1 MVEIERILAPNP
13 GPMTLDGTNTYV
25 IGGEIV
31 VDPGPAD
38 VEHVERLV
46 ALRPRLILV
55 THKHADHTESAREL
69 ARSTGA
75 VLRGLDPDE
84 CHGGEPLVDGEWIPV
99 GDVELQ
105 ILATPGHTHDSISI
119 VVPGRA
125 VLTGD
130 TILGRGT
137 TVIMHPDGA
146 IAPYLAS
153 LDRLEA
159 LGDLEVLPGHGDP
172 LPSIADVARSYRA
185 HRLERLDQVRAA
197 LRQLGVSP
205 QEAKVADVADLVY
218 VDLDDRVRTAAE
230 ASTSAQ
236 LSYLAS
242 ADGPARA

>member
-13 GPMTLDGTNTYV
+13 GPMTLEGTNTYV
-25 IGGEIV
+25 LGGQVV

-38 VEHVERLV
+38 AAHLERL
-46 ALRPRLILV
+46 AAMGPRLILV
-55 THKHADHTESAREL
+55 THRHPDHTEGAAEL

-84 CHGGEPLVDGEWIPV
+84 CLGGEPLVDGEWIPV
-99 GDVELQ
+99 DDVELQ
-105 ILATPGHTHDSISI
+105 ILATPGHTADSICI
-119 VVPGRA
+119 VVPDRA

-146 IAPYLAS
+146 VGPYLAS

-159 LGDLEVLPGHGDP
+159 LGDLEALPGHGEP
-172 LPSIADVARSYRA
+172 LPSVAAIARDYRA

-197 LRQLGVSP
+197 LERLGATAADASVAAVTDAVYAAIDPSVRQ
-205 QEAKVADVADLVY
+205 
-218 VDLDDRVRTAAE
+218 AAE
-230 ASTSAQ
+230 ASTAAQ
-236 LSYLAS
+236 LAYLAQ
-242 ADGPARA
+242 AG

>member
-13 GPMTLDGTNTYV
+13 GPMTLEGTNTYV

-38 VEHVERLV
+38 VDHVERLV
-46 ALRPRLILV
+46 AVQPRLILV
-55 THKHADHTESAREL
+55 THKHADHTEAATEL

-84 CHGGEPLVDGEWIPV
+84 CYGGEPLTDGEWIPV

-105 ILATPGHTHDSISI
+105 ILATPGHTHDSVSI

-130 TILGRGT
+130 TILGRGS

-146 IAPYLAS
+146 IAPYLAT

-159 LGDLEVLPGHGDP
+159 LGDLQVLPGHGEP
-172 LPSIADVARSYRA
+172 LPSVAAIAREYRA
-185 HRLERLDQVRAA
+185 HRLERLDQVRGA
-197 LRQLGVSP
+197 LRQLGTT
-205 QEAKVADVADLVY
+205 AADASVGEVTDLVY
-218 VDLDDRVRTAAE
+218 ADADASVRQAAE
-230 ASTSAQ
+230 ASAAAQ
-236 LSYLAS
+236 LSYLEQTEA
-242 ADGPARA
+242 

>member
-13 GPMTLDGTNTYV
+13 GPMTLEGTNTYV

-31 VDPGPAD
+31 ADPGPAD
-38 VEHVERLV
+38 VDHVERLV
-46 ALRPRLILV
+46 AVQPRLILV
-55 THKHADHTESAREL
+55 THKHTDHTEAASEL

-84 CHGGEPLVDGEWIPV
+84 CYGGEPLTDGEWIPV

-105 ILATPGHTHDSISI
+105 ILATPGHTHDSVSI

-130 TILGRGT
+130 TILGRGS

-146 IAPYLAS
+146 IAPYLAT

-159 LGDLEVLPGHGDP
+159 LGDLQVLPGHGEP
-172 LPSIADVARSYRA
+172 LPSVAAIAREYRA

-197 LRQLGVSP
+197 LRQLGTT
-205 QEAKVADVADLVY
+205 AADASVGEVTDLVY
-218 VDLDDRVRTAAE
+218 GDADASVRQAAE
-230 ASTSAQ
+230 ASAAAQ
-236 LSYLAS
+236 LSYLEQTEA
-242 ADGPARA
+242 

>member
-25 IGGEIV
+25 LGGQIV

-38 VEHVERLV
+38 AEHIERLV
-46 ALRPRLILV
+46 ALRPWLILV
-55 THKHADHTESAREL
+55 THRHPDHTEGASEL

-84 CHGGEPLVDGEWIPV
+84 CLGGEPLVDGEWIPV
-99 GDVELQ
+99 DDVELQ
-105 ILATPGHTHDSISI
+105 ILATPGHTADSVCI

-146 IAPYLAS
+146 IGPYLAS
-153 LDRLEA
+153 LDRLQE
-159 LGDLEVLPGHGDP
+159 LGDLEALPGHGEP
-172 LPSIADVARSYRA
+172 LPSVAAVTREYRA

-197 LRQLGVSP
+197 LGQLGATAADAS
-205 QEAKVADVADLVY
+205 VAAVTDVVYADI
-218 VDLDDRVRTAAE
+218 DPAVRQAAE
-230 ASTSAQ
+230 ASMAAQ
-236 LSYLAS
+236 LAYLAQ
-242 ADGPARA
+242 AG

>member
-13 GPMTLDGTNTYV
+13 GPMTLEGTNTYV

-38 VEHVERLV
+38 VDHVERLV
-46 ALRPRLILV
+46 AVQPRLILV
-55 THKHADHTESAREL
+55 THKHTDHTEAATEL

-84 CHGGEPLVDGEWIPV
+84 CYGGEPLTDGEWIPV

-105 ILATPGHTHDSISI
+105 ILATPGHTHDSVSI

-130 TILGRGT
+130 TILGRGS

-146 IAPYLAS
+146 IAPYLAT

-159 LGDLEVLPGHGDP
+159 LGDLQVLPGHGEP
-172 LPSIADVARSYRA
+172 LPSVAAIAREYRA

-197 LRQLGVSP
+197 LRQLGTT
-205 QEAKVADVADLVY
+205 AADASVGEVTDLVY
-218 VDLDDRVRTAAE
+218 ADADGSVRQAAE
-230 ASTSAQ
+230 ASAAAQ
-236 LSYLAS
+236 LSYLEQTEA
-242 ADGPARA
+242 

>member
-13 GPMTLDGTNTYV
+13 GPMTLEGTNTYV
-25 IGGEIV
+25 LGGQVV

-38 VEHVERLV
+38 AAHLERL
-46 ALRPRLILV
+46 AAMGPRLILV
-55 THKHADHTESAREL
+55 THRHPDHTEGAAEL

-84 CHGGEPLVDGEWIPV
+84 CLGGEPLVDGEWIPV
-99 GDVELQ
+99 DDVELQ
-105 ILATPGHTHDSISI
+105 ILATPGHTADSICI

-146 IAPYLAS
+146 VGPYLAS

-159 LGDLEVLPGHGDP
+159 LGDLEALPGHGEP
-172 LPSIADVARSYRA
+172 LPSVAAIACDYRA

-197 LRQLGVSP
+197 LERLGATAADASVAAVTDAVYAAIDPSVRQ
-205 QEAKVADVADLVY
+205 
-218 VDLDDRVRTAAE
+218 AAE
-230 ASTSAQ
+230 ASTAAQ
-236 LSYLAS
+236 LAYLAQ
-242 ADGPARA
+242 AG

>member
-1 MVEIERILAPNP
+1 MVEIQRIVAPNP

-25 IGGEIV
+25 LGSEIV
-31 VDPGPAD
+31 VDPGPAE

-46 ALRPRLILV
+46 GLSPRLILV
-55 THKHADHTESAREL
+55 THKHTDHTEAAREL

-75 VLRGLDPDE
+75 VVRGLDPDE

-105 ILATPGHTHDSISI
+105 ILATPGHTRDSVSI

-153 LDRLEA
+153 LDRLEE

-172 LPSIADVARSYRA
+172 LPSIAAAAREYRA
-185 HRLERLDQVRAA
+185 HRLERLAHVEAA
-197 LRQLGVSP
+197 LERLGPHASIG
-205 QEAKVADVADLVY
+205 ELTDAVY
-218 VDLDDRVRTAAE
+218 RDLDASVRFAAE
-230 ASTSAQ
+230 ASMAAQ
-236 LSYLAS
+236 LAYVRA
-242 ADGPARA
+242 ARP

>member
-1 MVEIERILAPNP
+1 MVEIQRIVAPNP

-25 IGGEIV
+25 IGGEVV

-38 VEHVERLV
+38 AEHVERLV
-46 ALRPRLILV
+46 DLAPRLILV
-55 THKHADHTESAREL
+55 THKHTDHTESAREL

-84 CHGGEPLVDGEWIPV
+84 CHGGSPLVDGEWIPV
-99 GDVELQ
+99 GDAELR

-119 VVPGRA
+119 VVPDRA

-153 LDRLEA
+153 LDKLEE
-159 LGDLEVLPGHGDP
+159 LGDLEALPGHGDP
-172 LPSIADVARSYRA
+172 LPSVAAIARKYRV
-185 HRLERLDQVRAA
+185 HRLERLEQVRQALPDLGTTAA
-197 LRQLGVSP
+197 GAAVG
-205 QEAKVADVADLVY
+205 DLV
-218 VDLDDRVRTAAE
+218 DLGYAEPAGDARFAAE
-230 ASTSAQ
+230 ASTAAP
-236 LSYLAS
+236 LSYLPD
-242 ADGPARA
+242 ADPSLLG

>member
-25 IGGEIV
+25 LGGQVI

-38 VEHVERLV
+38 ARHIERL
-46 ALRPRLILV
+46 AGLRPRLILV
-55 THKHADHTESAREL
+55 THRHPDHTEGAAEL

-84 CHGGEPLVDGEWIPV
+84 CLGGEPLVDGEWIPV
-99 GDVELQ
+99 DDVELQ
-105 ILATPGHTHDSISI
+105 IVATPGHTADSVCI

-146 IAPYLAS
+146 VGPYLAT
-153 LDRLEA
+153 LDRLEE
-159 LGDLEVLPGHGDP
+159 LGDLEALPGHGDP
-172 LPSIADVARSYRA
+172 LPSVAAVARQYRE
-185 HRLERLDQVRAA
+185 HRLERLEQVRAA
-197 LRQLGVSP
+197 LAQLGATPAGAS
-205 QEAKVADVADLVY
+205 VAEVTDVVYADI
-218 VDLDDRVRTAAE
+218 DPSVRPAAE
-230 ASTSAQ
+230 ASMAAQ
-236 LSYLAS
+236 LAYLAQ
-242 ADGPARA
+242 AG

>member
-25 IGGEIV
+25 LGGQVV

-38 VEHVERLV
+38 AEHIERLV
-46 ALRPRLILV
+46 RLRPRLILV
-55 THKHADHTESAREL
+55 THRHPDHTEAAAEL

-75 VLRGLDPDE
+75 ALRGLDPDE
-84 CHGGEPLVDGEWIPV
+84 CLGGEPLVDGEWIPV
-99 GDVELQ
+99 DDVELQ
-105 ILATPGHTHDSISI
+105 IIATPGHTADSVCI

-146 IAPYLAS
+146 VGPYLAT

-159 LGDLEVLPGHGDP
+159 LGDLEALPGHGDP
-172 LPSIADVARSYRA
+172 LPSVAAVAREYRS
-185 HRLERLDQVRAA
+185 HRLERLDQVRDALATLGTTASDAPVAA
-197 LRQLGVSP
+197 VTD
-205 QEAKVADVADLVY
+205 VVYADVDPS
-218 VDLDDRVRTAAE
+218 VRQAAE
-230 ASTSAQ
+230 ASMAAQ
-236 LSYLAS
+236 LAYLAQ
-242 ADGPARA
+242 AG

>member
-1 MVEIERILAPNP
+1 MVEIQRIVAPNP

-25 IGGEIV
+25 IGGEVI
-31 VDPGPAD
+31 VDPGPND

-46 ALRPRLILV
+46 ALAPRLIIV
-55 THKHADHTESAREL
+55 THKHPDHTEAASVV

-75 VLRGLDPDE
+75 ILRGFDPDE
-84 CHGGEPLVDGEWIPV
+84 CLLGVPLVDGEWIPV

-153 LDRLEA
+153 LDKLEA

-172 LPSIADVARSYRA
+172 LPSVAEIAREYRA
-185 HRLERLDQVRAA
+185 HRLERLDQVREA
-197 LRQLGVSP
+197 LETLGVTAA
-205 QEAKVADVADLVY
+205 EARVADVADLVY
-218 VDLDDRVRTAAE
+218 PDLDHGVRTAAE
-230 ASTSAQ
+230 ASTAAQ
-236 LSYLAS
+236 LSYLEA
-242 ADGPARA
+242 AG

>member
-13 GPMTLDGTNTYV
+13 GPMTLEGTNTYV

-38 VEHVERLV
+38 VDHVERLV
-46 ALRPRLILV
+46 AVQPRLILV
-55 THKHADHTESAREL
+55 THKHTDHTEAATEL

-84 CHGGEPLVDGEWIPV
+84 CYGGEPLTDGEWIPV

-130 TILGRGT
+130 TILGRGS

-146 IAPYLAS
+146 IAPYLAT

-159 LGDLEVLPGHGDP
+159 LGDLHVLPGHGEP
-172 LPSIADVARSYRA
+172 LPSVAAVAREYRA
-185 HRLERLDQVRAA
+185 HRLDRLDQVRAA
-197 LRQLGVSP
+197 LRQLGT
-205 QEAKVADVADLVY
+205 
-218 VDLDDRVRTAAE
+218 TAAE
-230 ASTSAQ
+230 ASVGEVTDLVYADADASVRQAAEASAAAQ
-236 LSYLAS
+236 LSYLEQTEA
-242 ADGPARA
+242 

>member
-1 MVEIERILAPNP
+1 MVEIQRILAPNP

-25 IGGEIV
+25 LGGQIV
-31 VDPGPAD
+31 VDPGPA
-38 VEHVERLV
+38 EAAHLERLA

-55 THKHADHTESAREL
+55 THRHPDHTEGASEL

-84 CHGGEPLVDGEWIPV
+84 CLGGEPLVDGEWIPV
-99 GDVELQ
+99 DDVELQ
-105 ILATPGHTHDSISI
+105 IVATPGHTADSICI

-146 IAPYLAS
+146 VGPYLAS

-159 LGDLEVLPGHGDP
+159 LGDLEALPGHGEP
-172 LPSIADVARSYRA
+172 LPSVAAVARDYRA

-197 LRQLGVSP
+197 LAGLGTTAADASV
-205 QEAKVADVADLVY
+205 AAVTDVVYADVDPS
-218 VDLDDRVRTAAE
+218 VRQAAE
-230 ASTSAQ
+230 ASMAAQ
-236 LSYLAS
+236 LAYLAQ
-242 ADGPARA
+242 AG